1 MSAWVAAKTE
11 MGIDCSALRGR
22 ADDVV
27 LSFRKGLN
35 RAGEEGSFP
44 SKILSESCLIKS
56 ALFALLE

>member
-1 MSAWVAAKTE
+1 
-11 MGIDCSALRGR
+11 MGIGCSALRGR

-44 SKILSESCLIKS
+44 SKFLSESCLIKS
-56 ALFALLE
+56 APFALLE